1 MTRQIKP
8 VQDNNDKCQ
17 TFAYWKSRYKLA
29 MNYGFYVEA
38 LVIDY
43 ALLEDRLKSFLF
55 HIGVF
60 NTRKSYKADN
70 KKVKPDLYK
79 ILTFNHEKNELRV
92 NSIQGKITIVRSVL
106 KWCSE
111 TEGAE
116 GKYQCAL
123 KTQCE
128 SLDIGECLAVLD
140 EIDCWRGYRTEVM
153 HALINKNLES
163 LDENIKLQAE
173 KGMQLAN
180 RLDNQIKILKKG
192 NRIRKALN
200 LQNG

>member
-92 NSIQGKITIVRSVL
+92 NSIQGKKRF
-106 KWCSE
+106 
-111 TEGAE
+111 
-116 GKYQCAL
+116 
-123 KTQCE
+123 
-128 SLDIGECLAVLD
+128 
-140 EIDCWRGYRTEVM
+140 EIFQ
-153 HALINKNLES
+153 NKIQMLVFDARVDYHTNGNLETYT
-163 LDENIKLQAE
+163 
-173 KGMQLAN
+173 
-180 RLDNQIKILKKG
+180 KG
-192 NRIRKALN
+192 NHFGSAYFCRDFLPSKLELRKLN
-200 LQNG
+200 KYEKELRLNKK